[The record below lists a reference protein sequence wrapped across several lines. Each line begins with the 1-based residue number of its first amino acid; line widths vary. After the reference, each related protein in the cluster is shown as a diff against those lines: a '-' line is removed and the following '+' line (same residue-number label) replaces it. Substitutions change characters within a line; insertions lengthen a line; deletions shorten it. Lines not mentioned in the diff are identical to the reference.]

1 MTSTAIFKFRLYVAP
16 GTSNSIQALANLTA
30 MCRTHIPDRYEIEV
44 INVLKEP
51 KRALDDG
58 IFMTPTLVK
67 FAPSPIQ
74 TIIGNLV
81 QSQIVMHALEM
92 EDSLA

>member
-1 MTSTAIFKFRLYVAP
+1 MKPKPIFKFRLYVAA

-30 MCRTHIPDRYEIEV
+30 MCRTHIPGRYEIETV
-44 INVLKEP
+44 NVLNEP

-67 FAPSPIQ
+67 LAPAPVQHIV
-74 TIIGNLV
+74 GNLV

-92 EDSLA
+92 EWIE